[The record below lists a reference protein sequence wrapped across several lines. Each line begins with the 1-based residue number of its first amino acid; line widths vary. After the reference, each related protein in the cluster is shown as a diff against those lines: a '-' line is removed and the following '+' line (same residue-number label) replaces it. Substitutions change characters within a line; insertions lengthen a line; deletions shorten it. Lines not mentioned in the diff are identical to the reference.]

1 MKIITIEKD
10 KLEISL
16 TSDPIFPGIQ
26 QYKSNIDIVNEYINN
41 MSELS
46 YITCDKDYSG
56 TFINMFP
63 SEVETCTVITNSGK
77 TYVLLLEV
85 GTSME
90 YISNFIKIVTVLGT
104 VMFNVNSITSVT
116 L

>member
-16 TSDPIFPGIQ
+16 TSDRIFPGIYE
-26 QYKSNIDIVNEYINN
+26 YKSNIDIVNEYINN

-46 YITCDKDYSG
+46 YINCDKDYSD

-63 SEVETCTVITNSGK
+63 SEVEACTVITNSGK
-77 TYVLLLEV
+77 KYVLLLEV

-104 VMFNVNSITSVT
+104 VMFNVNDITSVT
-116 L
+116 V